1 MFGRK
6 SIAQKNRDQFNQ
18 KLLDSIDNAK
28 SEWSRAQET
37 QNAISEVDDE
47 ILAQT
52 QLARC
57 KYLYLYREA
66 RFRKVHNNRIQ
77 SSVFDY

>member
-1 MFGRK
+1 MFGRRTSGK
-6 SIAQKNRDQFNQ
+6 KTKAEYDQR
-18 KLLDSIDNAK
+18 LLDAIDNAK

-37 QNAISEVDDE
+37 QNAISEVDGE
-47 ILAQT
+47 VLAQT

-66 RFRKVHNNRIQ
+66 RIRNVHNNRIQ

>member
-6 SIAQKNRDQFNQ
+6 NTAQKSKLQYDQD
-18 KLLDSIDNAK
+18 LLDSIDEAK
-28 SEWSRAQET
+28 SDWLRAQET

-47 ILAQT
+47 IIAQT

-57 KYLYLYREA
+57 RYLYLYREA

>member
-6 SIAQKNRDQFNQ
+6 TNAQKNKALYDQE
-18 KLLDSIDNAK
+18 LLDSIDDAK
-28 SEWSRAQET
+28 SEWDRAQET
-37 QNAISEVDDE
+37 QNAISEVDGE
-47 ILAQT
+47 IIAQT